1 MSVPVPTAGSS
12 TPRVV
17 AISGAGRG
25 IGLATA
31 TALYATGARVVIGDI
46 DVTAGEAAAKALGE
60 RAVATALDVSDF
72 ASFAAF
78 IAFAEDAFGPLDV
91 LINNAGIMP
100 IGPFLDESAATAK
113 RATDINLG
121 GCLNGMR
128 AGLPGML
135 TRGRGHI
142 VNVAS
147 VAGKSPVPGGLT
159 YAATKAAVISATET
173 ARVEYAGTGLH
184 FTCIMPSFTNT
195 ELIAGTQ
202 GTRFLK
208 NVEPEDVAAAIVDAI
223 ASPKA
228 DVYVPKMLAP
238 IVKTTPLM
246 GRRLRD
252 RLNKALKADR
262 TFLEIDHTARAG
274 YDTRIGA
281 APAVPQLTGAQMP
294 ADDA

>member
-1 MSVPVPTAGSS
+1 MSAPVPTGS
-12 TPRVV
+12 TPSSVV

-25 IGLATA
+25 IGLSTA
-31 TALYATGARVVIGDI
+31 KALYATGARVVIGDI
-46 DVTAGEAAAKALGE
+46 DVAAAEAAAAAFGD
-60 RAVATALDVSDF
+60 RAAATSLDVSDF
-72 ASFAAF
+72 DSFAAF
-78 IAFAEDAFGPLDV
+78 VAFTESTFGPLDV
-91 LINNAGIMP
+91 LISNAGIMP

-128 AGLPGML
+128 SALPGML
-135 TRGRGHI
+135 DRGRGHI
-142 VNVAS
+142 INVAS

-173 ARVEYAGTGLH
+173 ARVEYAGRGLH
-184 FTCIMPSFTNT
+184 FTCVMPSFTNT

-208 NVEPEDVAAAIVDAI
+208 NVEPEDVANAIVAVI
-223 ASPKA
+223 ARPKA

-252 RLNKALKADR
+252 RVNKALKADR
-262 TFLEIDHTARAG
+262 TFLEIDHSARAA

-281 APAVPQLTGAQMP
+281 APAPKQLG
-294 ADDA
+294 DGD